1 MTENRR
7 LIEELLRGGIAI
19 AGVALGILALP
30 HQPVISLML
39 FAAAIV
45 AVRGCAFC
53 YAYGLFGAAKAC
65 GVRTKPVQ
73 TGAEPK

>member
-7 LIEELLRGGIAI
+7 LMEELLRGGIAI

-30 HQPVISLML
+30 HQPVISLFL
-39 FAAAIV
+39 FAAAII

-65 GVRTKPVQ
+65 AIRTRPIKP
-73 TGAEPK
+73 AE